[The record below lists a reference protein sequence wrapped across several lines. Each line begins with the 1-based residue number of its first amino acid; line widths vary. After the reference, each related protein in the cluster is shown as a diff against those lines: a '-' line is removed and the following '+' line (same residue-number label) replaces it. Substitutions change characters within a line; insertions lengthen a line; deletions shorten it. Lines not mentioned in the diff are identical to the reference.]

1 MISRFISGIMLILLS
16 PVLILIGFIIYIDD
30 GFPII
35 FKQTR
40 VGINNSY
47 FKIFKFRTMKKDTPD
62 LASHLIKDINS
73 HYIKVGKFLRKLSID
88 ELPQLLN
95 ILKGDLKFIGPRP
108 ALYNQTNLI
117 EMRTKNK
124 ICNLHPGVT
133 GWAQVNG
140 RDQLSNADKVSYD
153 LYYLNNK
160 SLLLDVKI
168 IWKSFYKVIL
178 AKDVT

>member
-1 MISRFISGIMLILLS
+1 MISRFISGII
-16 PVLILIGFIIYIDD
+16 LILISPILIFIGLIIYIDD

-40 VGINNSY
+40 VGINNSH

-62 LASHLIKDINS
+62 LATHLVKDVNS
-73 HYIKVGKFLRKLSID
+73 HYIKVGKYLRKLSID
-88 ELPQLLN
+88 ELPQLFN

-108 ALYNQTNLI
+108 ALYNQKNLI
-117 EMRTKNK
+117 DMRTKKK
-124 ICNLHPGVT
+124 ISTLHPGVT

-140 RDQLSNADKVSYD
+140 RDQLSTKDKVQYD

-160 SLLLDVKI
+160 SLLLDIKI
-168 IWKSFYKVIL
+168 ICKSFYKVVL